1 MQTNE
6 LFQKQKFIT
15 SDKELIEL
23 LKTCPKCYKTINYGE
38 FILSYDEL
46 KNIKFNSKTPQKIC
60 LILNTNSSTQPF
72 ELLGHWLLLLIDLN
86 IKHCLI
92 YDSLDSIQE
101 NYPKVLKV
109 VKTFCNV
116 HNLSY
121 NIVHGLSQQQKS
133 LVCGYIAAYFIHIF
147 HDTSLDKIKKVC
159 AFFQQNSTNR

>member
-1 MQTNE
+1 MNE
-6 LFQKQKFIT
+6 FYN
-15 SDKELIEL
+15 
-23 LKTCPKCYKTINYGE
+23 P
-38 FILSYDEL
+38 
-46 KNIKFNSKTPQKIC
+46 
-60 LILNTNSSTQPF
+60 
-72 ELLGHWLLLLIDLN
+72 
-86 IKHCLI
+86 KHCLI

-159 AFFQQNSTNR
+159 AFFQQNSTKNIEMMIMKSVCNFFQS